1 MEPGTAELGSY
12 FPLEG
17 TLAAVPL
24 MFALRRDGSQV
35 LKKHS
40 PGCKSGKR
48 LSEFFKIF
56 TYTSKTQRKDFQLSK
71 LEYWNG

>member
-40 PGCKSGKR
+40 PVVNLARGLVSFSKYLHTPQR
-48 LSEFFKIF
+48 HRER
-56 TYTSKTQRKDFQLSK
+56 TS
-71 LEYWNG
+71 N

>member
-1 MEPGTAELGSY
+1 MEPGAAALGSHL
-12 FPLEG
+12 PREG

-24 MFALRRDGSQV
+24 MFAVRRDGSQV

-48 LSEFFKIF
+48 LSELFKIF
-56 TYTSKTQRKDFQLSK
+56 TYTSKAQRKDFQL
-71 LEYWNG
+71 EVF

>member
-56 TYTSKTQRKDFQLSK
+56 TYTSKTQRKDFQLEVFSRK
-71 LEYWNG
+71 CP